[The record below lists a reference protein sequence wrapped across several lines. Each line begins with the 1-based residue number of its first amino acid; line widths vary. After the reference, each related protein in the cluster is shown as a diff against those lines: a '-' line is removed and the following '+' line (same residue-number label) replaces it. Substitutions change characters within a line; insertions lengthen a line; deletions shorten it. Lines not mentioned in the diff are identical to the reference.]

1 MISLKRFA
9 AGGESCRQDAEC
21 ASYTGG
27 KMEHM
32 NINILEIAVAA
43 IILLFA
49 AAGYRKGFVK
59 KFAALVSLLLSVAL
73 VSAILPWITDFLKEN
88 TPVYTMIEEQCR
100 NVIERQIGDTLF
112 SGVKKSTDNGSQ
124 ADAYRS
130 MGREEIRALMEA
142 NGYDGSLLD
151 ALSDEQLEQYKEQ
164 YIQQYFGENDT
175 GSSEEEG
182 TGMLLLENL
191 TRIEQTELIENLP
204 LPEFL
209 QDLLLDYNNEE
220 GYEGLGVATFQ
231 DYLIGFI
238 ATGILNVAA
247 FLISVLV
254 VHLLL
259 WLVISTLTVLVKL
272 PVIRVVNR
280 VAGLLLGLL
289 QALLLLWLAFLI
301 LSLASGTDI
310 GMQLTKMVESSSWL
324 SWLYQSNLFL
334 EIVLRASVF
343 FG

>member
-1 MISLKRFA
+1 
-9 AGGESCRQDAEC
+9 
-21 ASYTGG
+21 
-27 KMEHM
+27 M

-43 IILLFA
+43 VILLFA

-59 KFAALVSLLLSVAL
+59 KLAAMVSLLVSVVL
-73 VSAILPWITDFLKEN
+73 VSALLPWITAFLKEN

-100 NVIERQIGDTLF
+100 TVMEKQIGEAMF
-112 SGVKKSTDNGSQ
+112 SGAEKNTGESSQ
-124 ADAYRS
+124 ADIYRN
-130 MGREEIRALMEA
+130 MGREEIKALMEA

-164 YIQQYFGENDT
+164 YIQQYFSSDTTNSGE
-175 GSSEEEG
+175 SENSG
-182 TGMLLLENL
+182 AVLLGNL

-209 QDLLLDYNNEE
+209 QDILLDYNNEE
-220 GYEGLGVATFQ
+220 GYQGLGVSTFQ

-247 FLISVLV
+247 FLASVLI

-259 WLVISTLTVLVKL
+259 WLSISALSILANL

-280 VAGLLLGLL
+280 VAGLALGLL
-289 QALLLLWLAFLI
+289 QALLVLWLAFLI
-301 LSLASGTDI
+301 LSLVSGTGI
-310 GMQLTKMVESSSWL
+310 GMQLMKMVESSTWL
-324 SWLYQSNLFL
+324 NWLYQSNLFL
-334 EIVLRASVF
+334 EIVLRASAF

>member
-1 MISLKRFA
+1 
-9 AGGESCRQDAEC
+9 
-21 ASYTGG
+21 
-27 KMEHM
+27 M

-43 IILLFA
+43 VILLFA

-59 KFAALVSLLLSVAL
+59 KLAAMVSLLVSVVL
-73 VSAILPWITDFLKEN
+73 VSALLPWITAFLKEN
-88 TPVYTMIEEQCR
+88 TPVYTMVEEQCR
-100 NVIERQIGDTLF
+100 TVMEKQIGEAMF
-112 SGVKKSTDNGSQ
+112 SGAEKSTGESSQ
-124 ADAYRS
+124 ADIYRN
-130 MGREEIRALMEA
+130 MGREEIKALMEA

-164 YIQQYFGENDT
+164 YIQQYFGSDT
-175 GSSEEEG
+175 TNSGESDNSG
-182 TGMLLLENL
+182 AVLLGNL

-209 QDLLLDYNNEE
+209 QDILLDYNNEE
-220 GYEGLGVATFQ
+220 GYQGLGVSTFQ

-247 FLISVLV
+247 FLASVLI

-259 WLVISTLTVLVKL
+259 WLSISALSILANL

-280 VAGLLLGLL
+280 VAGLALGLL
-289 QALLLLWLAFLI
+289 QAMLVLWLAFLI
-301 LSLASGTDI
+301 LSLVSGTGI
-310 GMQLTKMVESSSWL
+310 GMQLMKMVESSTWL
-324 SWLYQSNLFL
+324 NWLYQSNLFL
-334 EIVLRASVF
+334 KIVLRASAF

>member
-1 MISLKRFA
+1 
-9 AGGESCRQDAEC
+9 
-21 ASYTGG
+21 
-27 KMEHM
+27 M

-43 IILLFA
+43 VILLFA

-59 KFAALVSLLLSVAL
+59 KLAAMVSLLVSVVL
-73 VSAILPWITDFLKEN
+73 VSALLPWITAFLKEN
-88 TPVYTMIEEQCR
+88 TPVYTMVEEQCR
-100 NVIERQIGDTLF
+100 TVMEKQIGEAMF
-112 SGVKKSTDNGSQ
+112 SGAEKSTGESSQ
-124 ADAYRS
+124 ADIYRN
-130 MGREEIRALMEA
+130 MGREEIKALMEA

-164 YIQQYFGENDT
+164 YIQQYFGSDT
-175 GSSEEEG
+175 TNSGESDNSG
-182 TGMLLLENL
+182 AVLLGNL

-209 QDLLLDYNNEE
+209 QDILLDYNNEE
-220 GYEGLGVATFQ
+220 GYQGLGVSTFQ

-247 FLISVLV
+247 FLASVLI

-259 WLVISTLTVLVKL
+259 WLSISALSILANL

-280 VAGLLLGLL
+280 VAGLALGFL
-289 QALLLLWLAFLI
+289 QAMLVLWLAFLI
-301 LSLASGTDI
+301 LSLVSGTGI
-310 GMQLTKMVESSSWL
+310 GMQLMKMVESSTWL
-324 SWLYQSNLFL
+324 NWLYQSNLFL
-334 EIVLRASVF
+334 KIVLRASAF

>member
-1 MISLKRFA
+1 
-9 AGGESCRQDAEC
+9 
-21 ASYTGG
+21 
-27 KMEHM
+27 M

-43 IILLFA
+43 VILLFA

-59 KFAALVSLLLSVAL
+59 KLAAMVSLLVSVVL
-73 VSAILPWITDFLKEN
+73 VSALLPWITAFLKEN
-88 TPVYTMIEEQCR
+88 TPVYTMVEEQCR
-100 NVIERQIGDTLF
+100 TVMEKQIGEAMF
-112 SGVKKSTDNGSQ
+112 SGAEKSTGESSQ
-124 ADAYRS
+124 ADIYRN
-130 MGREEIRALMEA
+130 MGREEIKALMEA

-164 YIQQYFGENDT
+164 YIQQYFGSDTTNSGESENS
-175 GSSEEEG
+175 GAV
-182 TGMLLLENL
+182 LLGNL

-209 QDLLLDYNNEE
+209 QDILLDYNNEE
-220 GYEGLGVATFQ
+220 GYQGLGVSTFQ

-247 FLISVLV
+247 FLASVLI

-259 WLVISTLTVLVKL
+259 WLSISALSILANL

-280 VAGLLLGLL
+280 VAGLALGLL
-289 QALLLLWLAFLI
+289 QAMLVLWLAFLI
-301 LSLASGTDI
+301 LSLVSGTGI
-310 GMQLTKMVESSSWL
+310 GIQLMKMVESSTWL
-324 SWLYQSNLFL
+324 NWLYQSNLFL
-334 EIVLRASVF
+334 KIVLRASAF